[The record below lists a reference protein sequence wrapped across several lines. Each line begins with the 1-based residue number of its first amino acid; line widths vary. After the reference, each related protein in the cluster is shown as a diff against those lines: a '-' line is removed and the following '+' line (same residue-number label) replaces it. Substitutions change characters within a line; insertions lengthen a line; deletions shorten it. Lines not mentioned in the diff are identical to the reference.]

1 MTQKRIVEVRQN
13 ILSENDAIAA
23 ETRAALEKDGVV
35 SINLTSSPGS
45 GKTTLLVK
53 TIERLKGR
61 ADVAVIEGDQQTD
74 NDARKI
80 EGTGAPVVQVNTGSA
95 CHLDARMVRGG
106 LERLRR
112 GAARM
117 LFIENV
123 GNLVC
128 PASYD
133 LGETMKVVLLSVTE
147 GEDKPLKYPK
157 MFRVSS
163 AMVIT
168 KTDLLP
174 HVDFDV
180 DRCVDYALKINPSL
194 KVFRLSARTGEGMDS
209 WVDHLISLNH

>member
-1 MTQKRIVEVRQN
+1 MTQRRIVEVRQK

-23 ETRAALEKDGVV
+23 QTRAELEKAGIV

-53 TIERLKGR
+53 TIEELKGR

-74 NDARKI
+74 NDARRI
-80 EGTGAPVVQVNTGSA
+80 QSTGAPVVQVNTGSA
-95 CHLDARMVRGG
+95 CHLDALMVRGG
-106 LERLRR
+106 LERLERN
-112 GAARM
+112 AARI
-117 LFIENV
+117 LFVENV

-180 DRCVDYALKINPSL
+180 GQCVDYALKINPAL
-194 KVFRLSARTGEGMDS
+194 KVFRLSARTGDGMGG
-209 WVDHLISLNH
+209 WINFITSLTA

>member
-53 TIERLKGR
+53 TIEELKGR
-61 ADVAVIEGDQQTD
+61 AGVAVIEGDQQTD

-80 EGTGAPVVQVNTGSA
+80 ETTGVPVVQVNTGSA

-106 LERLRR
+106 LARLERDS
-112 GAARM
+112 ARI

-180 DRCVDYALKINPSL
+180 GRCVDYALKINPQL
-194 KVFRLSARTGEGMDS
+194 KVFRLSARTGDGMDG
-209 WVDHLISLNH
+209 WIDHLISLNH